1 MFILLA
7 AAAAATQP
15 VADVG
20 YTELMRGEENAAIA
34 VIGADQVS
42 YDPAKR
48 INLAIAHARRGDL
61 ELARRHF
68 QMVIDSREITELETA
83 TGEWID
89 ARTIARRGIAMLD
102 QGVFAAGG
110 RIARK

>member
-1 MFILLA
+1 MFLLLTA
-7 AAAAATQP
+7 AVASQP

-20 YTELMRGEENAAIA
+20 YTELMRGEDSAAIA

-48 INLAIAHARRGDL
+48 INLAIAHARRGDS

-68 QMVIDSREITELETA
+68 QMVIDRREITELQTS

-102 QGVFAAGG
+102 QGMFAAGNH
-110 RIARK
+110 IARK

>member
-1 MFILLA
+1 MILLFA
-7 AAAAATQP
+7 AALATPP

-20 YTELMRGEENAAIA
+20 YTELSRGENNAAIA

-48 INLAIAHARRGDL
+48 INLAIAHARRGDT

-68 QMVIDSREITELETA
+68 QMVIDSRDVVELQTA
-83 TGEWID
+83 TGAWID

-102 QGVFAAGG
+102 QGTFSVGA
-110 RIARK
+110 RVARK

>member
-1 MFILLA
+1 MFILIA
-7 AAAAATQP
+7 AAVAAQP

-34 VIGADQVS
+34 VIGADQVG

-48 INLAIAHARRGDL
+48 INLAVAYARRGDA

-68 QMVIDSREITELETA
+68 QTVIDNREITELQTS

-102 QGVFAAGG
+102 QGGFAYGG
-110 RIARK
+110 RLARN